1 MVYFHLYVL
10 APRLLHRR
18 KYFIYILATISL
30 LFVYSY
36 VNFSMLKLIPHSLLP
51 VSLEG
56 YIKLLNPRYDVF
68 EGFFTLIITYSL
80 KYAWQAVATKNK
92 LLELQK
98 NNLMLELNALKAQI
112 NPHFL
117 FNTLNNIYSL
127 SIKKSDQA
135 PEMILKLSDMMRYV
149 LYDCNSGPVPVEKE
163 IQFINNYIELEKIRH
178 GEHIDIRFSL
188 SGKLDNSKIEPL
200 LLIPFI
206 ENSFKHGVNAK
217 MENGWVDVN
226 LNIFRKKITMNVI
239 NSLPDASFNNNGK
252 SGIGLINVK
261 KRLDLIYPHQYQLQI
276 QPMND
281 HFEVNLEINLN

>member
-1 MVYFHLYVL
+1 
-10 APRLLHRR
+10 
-18 KYFIYILATISL
+18 
-30 LFVYSY
+30 
-36 VNFSMLKLIPHSLLP
+36 MLKLIPHSLLP